1 MLLALHLSLAAL
13 PRAMLPRRAVVISA
27 GWLGALG
34 PLAAQADFPLAAY
47 CIPGVTADRCRG
59 VFWETGKLYRK
70 EDRLGP
76 VADVEEYRAALGSL
90 AAMRKSLA
98 ERLRDSPA
106 EMGIAAADARIYL
119 RKTGALVCRA
129 LDEERRYDSEFQLNE
144 AMAALDEVDR
154 EALVS
159 NEPGVAPAFRRSSLL
174 LERALRNIDAFLA
187 ALPDQPTVV
196 L

>member
-1 MLLALHLSLAAL
+1 
-13 PRAMLPRRAVVISA
+13 V
-27 GWLGALG
+27 GTLG

-70 EDRLGP
+70 EDQSGA
-76 VADVEEYRAALGSL
+76 VTNVEEYRAALGSL
-90 AAMRKSLA
+90 VAMRKVLA

-106 EMGIAAADARIYL
+106 EMGIAAADARMYL
-119 RKTGALVCRA
+119 RKTGAFVCRA
-129 LDEERRYDSEFQLNE
+129 LDEERRYDSEFELNE

-154 EALVS
+154 EALIS
-159 NEPGVAPAFRRSSLL
+159 SEPGVAPGFRRTSLL

-187 ALPDQPTVV
+187 ALPDQPTAV